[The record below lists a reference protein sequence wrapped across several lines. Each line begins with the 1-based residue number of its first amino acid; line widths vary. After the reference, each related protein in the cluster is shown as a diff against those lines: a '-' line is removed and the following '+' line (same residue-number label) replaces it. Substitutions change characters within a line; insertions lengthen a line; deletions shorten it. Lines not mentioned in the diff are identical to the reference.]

1 MNLTKIEIQDKI
13 DKVRDDIVNAIPKT
27 WPVTGLVLKAEDIQ
41 DIIKDAFDAGSR
53 VTLQAISNQ
62 DSE

>member
-13 DKVRDDIVNAIPKT
+13 DKVRDDIVNAIPNA
-27 WPVTGLVLKAEDIQ
+27 WPDSGHVLKAEDIQ

-53 VTLQAISNQ
+53 VTLQAIGKQES
-62 DSE
+62 D